1 MMLHAYQAITLLV
14 ALLVAAV
21 VLRSP
26 SRGQQ
31 ATGALVL
38 VPLIL
43 RILLVK

>member
-1 MMLHAYQAITLLV
+1 MLLYVYQAITLLMA
-14 ALLVAAV
+14 ALVVAV

-26 SRGQQ
+26 SRAQR

>member
-1 MMLHAYQAITLLV
+1 MLLYVYQAITLLLA
-14 ALLVAAV
+14 ALVVAV

-26 SRGQQ
+26 SRGEQ

-43 RILLVK
+43 RVLLVK

>member
-1 MMLHAYQAITLLV
+1 MLLPVYQAITLLIAV
-14 ALLVAAV
+14 LVAVV

-26 SRGQQ
+26 SPGQQ